1 MERRKFLSNMGIT
14 LAIARTGGLAACGG
28 KGDDPAPDP
37 PGNPPGNPPGGS
49 NPRLTVNL
57 NNELTAVGSF
67 IISSGVVLIRLA
79 ASNVPASFSALTSTC
94 THMGCTLSGVS
105 NGIIECGSSCGH
117 GSKFNS
123 DGSVYNGPATNA
135 LAKYTV
141 EISGNT
147 LTVK

>member
-14 LAIARTGGLAACGG
+14 LAIACTGGLAACGG

-57 NNELTAVGSF
+57 SNELTSVGSY

-79 ASNVPASFSALTSTC
+79 ASNVPALVNVPIC
-94 THMGCTLSGVS
+94 
-105 NGIIECGSSCGH
+105 
-117 GSKFNS
+117 NS
-123 DGSVYNGPATNA
+123 
-135 LAKYTV
+135 
-141 EISGNT
+141 
-147 LTVK
+147 